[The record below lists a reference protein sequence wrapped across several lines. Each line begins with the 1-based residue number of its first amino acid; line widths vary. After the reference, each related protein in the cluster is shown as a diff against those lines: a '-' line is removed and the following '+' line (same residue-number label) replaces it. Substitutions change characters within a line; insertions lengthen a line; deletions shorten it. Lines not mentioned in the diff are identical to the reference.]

1 MSSDEVQVRVP
12 FATLL
17 KVALFA
23 LLVVAVFKLWT
34 VILMTAIAILLAVM
48 LHPLVKIMTRHRVRR
63 GLAIGVIALVL
74 FGLVLLFFVVL
85 VPAMTRQVTDLGREL
100 PRVTQ
105 RLTASFPTLAPF
117 LRAIESVPSSPR
129 LRAWATRG
137 AFVGLAA
144 LEATM
149 ALIFTLVLSIY
160 FLVEGDVVLLWLTS
174 FAPPSQRRK
183 WGETANDFGEVILAY
198 MRGQVITCCLCGG
211 WAFLVLT
218 VLRIPAALPLAV
230 LAFFC
235 DLVPVVGTV
244 VMTAPAV
251 LLAMTQGPLR
261 AILVLAGYLF
271 YHLVES
277 YLIIPRVYGREMRLS
292 TLTVLLAVAAG
303 GTLLGPIGAVLILP
317 FVAAYPIVERIWLR
331 RHLPADTVPR
341 HEALAEK

>member
-1 MSSDEVQVRVP
+1 VEVRVP

-23 LLVVAVFKLWT
+23 LIAVAVYKLWS
-34 VILMTAIAILLAVM
+34 VILMTVIAVLLAVM
-48 LHPLVKIMTRHRVRR
+48 LHPLVRIMTRHGVRH
-63 GLAIGVIALVL
+63 GLAIGVIAFVI
-74 FGLVLLFFVVL
+74 FGLVLLFFFVL
-85 VPAMTRQVTDLGREL
+85 VPAMTRQVADLGQEL
-100 PRVTQ
+100 PRVAQ
-105 RLTASFPTLAPF
+105 QLSASFPSVAPVI
-117 LRAIESVPSSPR
+117 RALQSARSSPQLHAFVR
-129 LRAWATRG
+129 RG
-137 AFVGLAA
+137 AFVGLQA

-149 ALIFTLVLSIY
+149 ALIFTLVLTIY
-160 FLVEGDVVLLWLTS
+160 FLVEGEVVLLWLTS

-183 WGETANDFGEVILAY
+183 WGETASEFGDVILAY

-211 WAFLVLT
+211 WAFLVLS
-218 VLRIPAALPLAV
+218 VLRIPASLPLAV

-251 LLAMTQGPLR
+251 LLAMTRGPLD
-261 AILVLAGYLF
+261 AVLVLAGYIF

-277 YLIIPRVYGREMRLS
+277 YVIIPRVYGREMRLS
-292 TLTVLLAVAAG
+292 TLTVLLAVAVG
-303 GTLLGPIGAVLILP
+303 GTLFGPIGAVLILP
-317 FVAAYPIVERIWLR
+317 FVAGYPIVERIWLR